1 MSRIGKKPIE
11 IPAGV
16 TVTLDNGVID
26 VKGPKGELSRPID
39 PVVDCKIEGNVITFA
54 CGKEGEKLPGDVHA
68 KHGLYRAL
76 VANMVKGVHEGFKR
90 NLVINGV
97 GYKAAVQGD
106 KLVLNIGYSHPVE
119 VVAPKGIKFE
129 CPTQTDIVVSG
140 FDKELVGQTA
150 ANIKAKRPVEP
161 YHAYGVRYKEE
172 TVILKE
178 GKKAGK

>member
-1 MSRIGKKPIE
+1 MSRIGKKPIV

-16 TVTLDNGVID
+16 TVTLDNNVIT
-26 VKGPKGELSRPID
+26 VKGAKGTLTRELD
-39 PVVDCKIEGNVITFA
+39 PVVECKIEGNEIIFA
-54 CGKEGEKLPGDVHA
+54 CGKEGEKLSNEVHA

-76 VANMVKGVHEGFKR
+76 VANMVKGVHDGFTR
-90 NLVINGV
+90 NLIINGV
-97 GYKAAVQGD
+97 GYKVAVQGN

-119 VVAPKGIKFE
+119 VIAPEGIKFD
-129 CPTQTDIVVSG
+129 CPTQTEIVVSG
-140 FDKELVGQTA
+140 CDKELVGQTA

>member
-11 IPAGV
+11 IPQSVTVSYADGVITVKGAKGTLTRTIESCIGV
-16 TVTLDNGVID
+16 T
-26 VKGPKGELSRPID
+26 
-39 PVVDCKIEGNVITFA
+39 IEGNVIHMTCPENA
-54 CGKEGEKLPGDVHA
+54 SSDVQA

-76 VANMVKGVHEGFKR
+76 VANMVKGVHDGFSR

-97 GYKAAVQGD
+97 GYKAAVQGN
-106 KLVLNIGYSHPVE
+106 KLVLNIGYSNPVE
-119 VVAPKGIKFE
+119 VVAPEGIAFE
-129 CPTQTDIVVSG
+129 CPTTTEIVVKG

-172 TVILKE
+172 VVVMKE
-178 GKKAGK
+178 GTKAGK

>member
-1 MSRIGKKPIE
+1 
-11 IPAGV
+11 
-16 TVTLDNGVID
+16 
-26 VKGPKGELSRPID
+26 
-39 PVVDCKIEGNVITFA
+39 
-54 CGKEGEKLPGDVHA
+54 
-68 KHGLYRAL
+68 
-76 VANMVKGVHEGFKR
+76 MVKGVHDGFTR
-90 NLVINGV
+90 NLIINGV

-106 KLVLNIGYSHPVE
+106 KLVLNIGYSHPIEVIAPQGIKFECPIE
-119 VVAPKGIKFE
+119 VVAPQGIKFE

-140 FDKELVGQTA
+140 YDKELVGQTA

>member
-1 MSRIGKKPIE
+1 MSRIGKKPITL
-11 IPAGV
+11 PAGV
-16 TVTLDNGVID
+16 TVEVNNGDVT
-26 VKGPKGELSRPID
+26 VKGAKGTLSRHVEACIGVNVD
-39 PVVDCKIEGNVITFA
+39 AGVVTLTCPDGAKSEVQ
-54 CGKEGEKLPGDVHA
+54 A

-76 VANMVKGVHEGFKR
+76 VANMVKGVSEGFTR

-97 GYKAAVQGD
+97 GYKAAVQGN
-106 KLVLNIGYSHPVE
+106 KLVLNIGYSHPIE
-119 VVAPKGIKFE
+119 VVAPDGIKFE

-140 FDKELVGQTA
+140 IDKELVGQTA

>member
-1 MSRIGKKPIE
+1 MQ
-11 IPAGV
+11 
-16 TVTLDNGVID
+16 
-26 VKGPKGELSRPID
+26 
-39 PVVDCKIEGNVITFA
+39 
-54 CGKEGEKLPGDVHA
+54 A

-76 VANMVKGVHEGFKR
+76 VANMVKGVSEGFSR
-90 NLVINGV
+90 NLIINGV

-119 VVAPKGIKFE
+119 VVAPAGIKFE
-129 CPTQTDIVVSG
+129 CPSQTEIVVSG

-172 TVILKE
+172 VVVLKE

>member
-16 TVTLDNGVID
+16 TASYADGVIT
-26 VKGPKGELSRPID
+26 VKGAKGTLTRTIESVIG
-39 PVVDCKIEGNVITFA
+39 VNIEGNVIHMT
-54 CGKEGEKLPGDVHA
+54 CPEGANSDVQA

-76 VANMVKGVHEGFKR
+76 VANMVKGVHDGFAR
-90 NLVINGV
+90 SLIINGV
-97 GYKAAVQGD
+97 GYKATVQGN
-106 KLVLNIGYSHPVE
+106 KLVLNIGYSNPVE
-119 VVAPKGIKFE
+119 VVAPEGITFE
-129 CPTQTDIVVSG
+129 CPSATEIVVKG

-172 TVILKE
+172 VVTMKE